1 MKGKKAKLS
10 TKISALAFAFASF
23 SHASVAD
30 SHAPLTLTSPS
41 GNIKVTVNAENGVSY
56 QVAFNGK
63 QIIILYLKSCI
74 KNARIINPKKQQY
87 QCFSIQVRSRN
98 QN

>member
-56 QVAFNGK
+56 QVTDAELGK
-63 QIIILYLKSCI
+63 DILRRYQDTVVTKLYLHLLCG
-74 KNARIINPKKQQY
+74 
-87 QCFSIQVRSRN
+87 CT
-98 QN
+98 